1 MSRYV
6 NTIKDHNYRR
16 KVNMKLDSGE
26 EIETVEQITL
36 IQYRALLRVFVNTT
50 VNLFTKINVDLEP

>member
-1 MSRYV
+1 
-6 NTIKDHNYRR
+6 
-16 KVNMKLDSGE
+16 MKLDSGE

-36 IQYRALLRVFVNTT
+36 IQYRVLLRVFVNAT

>member
-1 MSRYV
+1 
-6 NTIKDHNYRR
+6 
-16 KVNMKLDSGE
+16 MKLDSGE